1 MKLSQR
7 AKRMDRRHKRQT
19 IPGINLVSLM
29 DIFTIL
35 VFFLLVNSSN
45 TQQLPN
51 QKSIKLPESIAEQM
65 PKETLTIM
73 VNDKNILVNG
83 RAVEEVPDILALSGD
98 NIPALQRELRYQAS
112 KSPAVAVN
120 ELGVAER
127 EVTIM
132 GDRAIPYA
140 LLRRIMMTCS
150 NSEYSRISLAVLK
163 KESTEDV
170 SI

>member
-7 AKRMDRRHKRQT
+7 AKRMDRRHKRQ
-19 IPGINLVSLM
+19 ILQGVNLVTLM

-51 QKSIKLPESIAEQM
+51 QKSIKLPESIAEQV

-73 VNDKNILVNG
+73 VNDQTVLVNG
-83 RAVEEVPDILALSGD
+83 RVVAEVPLVLSLKGD
-98 NIPALQRELRYQAS
+98 NIPSLQQELRYQAS
-112 KSPAVAVN
+112 KTPALVVN

-127 EVTIM
+127 DVTIM
-132 GDRAIPYA
+132 GDKAIPYA
-140 LLRRIMMTCS
+140 LLRKIMMTCS
-150 NSEYSRISLAVLK
+150 NNEYSNISLAVLK
-163 KESTEDV
+163 KVEDT
-170 SI
+170 SS

>member
-1 MKLSQR
+1 MKLSHR
-7 AKRMDRRHKRQT
+7 AKRMDRRHKRRFT
-19 IPGINLVSLM
+19 PGVNLVSLM

-51 QKSIKLPESIAEQM
+51 QKSIKLPESIAQQL

-73 VNDKNILVNG
+73 VNDQSILVNG
-83 RAVEEVPDILALSGD
+83 RIVEAVPTILSLPSD

-112 KSPAVAVN
+112 RAPATMVN
-120 ELGVAER
+120 DLGVAER

-140 LLRRIMMTCS
+140 LLRKIMMTCS
-150 NSEYSRISLAVLK
+150 NNEYSRISLAVLK
-163 KESTEDV
+163 KTEDEST
-170 SI
+170 

>member
-7 AKRMDRRHKRQT
+7 AKRMDRRHKRQFL
-19 IPGINLVSLM
+19 PGINLVSLM

-51 QKSIKLPESIAEQM
+51 QKSIKLPESIAEQV

-73 VNDKNILVNG
+73 VNDKTILVNG
-83 RAVEEVPDILALSGD
+83 RVVEQVPSILALKGD
-98 NIPALQRELRYQAS
+98 NIPALQKELRYQAS
-112 KSPAVAVN
+112 RAPAQVVN

-127 EVTIM
+127 DVTIM
-132 GDRAIPYA
+132 GDKAIPYV
-140 LLRRIMMTCS
+140 LLRKIMMTCS
-150 NSEYSRISLAVLK
+150 NNEYSKISLAVLK
-163 KESTEDV
+163 KTEDK
-170 SI
+170 SS

>member
-1 MKLSQR
+1 MKLSHR
-7 AKRMDRRHKRQT
+7 AKRMDRRHKRAT

-51 QKSIKLPESIAEQM
+51 QKSIKLPESIAQQI

-83 RAVEEVPDILALSGD
+83 RVVEEVPNILSLPSD

-112 KSPAVAVN
+112 KSPAVAMN

-163 KESTEDV
+163 KNQAEDKST
-170 SI
+170 

>member
-7 AKRMDRRHKRQT
+7 AKRMDRRHKRQFL
-19 IPGINLVSLM
+19 PGVNLVSLM

-51 QKSIKLPESIAEQM
+51 QKSIKLPESIAEQV

-73 VNDKNILVNG
+73 VNDQTVLVNG
-83 RAVEEVPDILALSGD
+83 RVVAEVPLVLSLKGD
-98 NIPALQRELRYQAS
+98 NIPSLQQELRYQAS
-112 KSPAVAVN
+112 KTPALVVN

-127 EVTIM
+127 DVTIM
-132 GDRAIPYA
+132 GDKAIPYA
-140 LLRRIMMTCS
+140 LLRKIMMTCS
-150 NSEYSRISLAVLK
+150 NNEYSNISLAVLK
-163 KESTEDV
+163 KVEDT
-170 SI
+170 SS